1 MLQIV
6 REQPLVCGMRERD
19 VVIDMQEAKKKYKVG
34 YTDGVY
40 DLFHVGH
47 LNMIQEAKK
56 NCDYLIVGVHGD
68 DVVEEYK
75 HCRPVINENDRRR
88 IIASIKGVDRAEINR
103 FRDKLELWKLYHF
116 DVVFIGDDWK
126 GTERW
131 KKFEKILA
139 EINVDVLYVP
149 YTKGIS
155 TTEIREKIMSGV
167 NI

>member
-1 MLQIV
+1 MCI
-6 REQPLVCGMRERD
+6 RD
-19 VVIDMQEAKKKYKVG
+19 RG

-47 LNMIQEAKK
+47 LNMIQTAKQ
-56 NCDYLIVGVHGD
+56 NCEYLIVGVHGD

-75 HCRPVINENDRRR
+75 HKKPIINENDRKR
-88 IIASIKGVDRAEINR
+88 IIESIKGVDRAVINR
-103 FRDKLELWKLYHF
+103 FRDKLELWELYHF

-131 KKFEKILA
+131 NNFEKILTG
-139 EINVDVLYVP
+139 INVDVIYVP

-155 TTEIREKIMSGV
+155 TTEIRNKIMEGET
-167 NI
+167 

>member
-1 MLQIV
+1 M
-6 REQPLVCGMRERD
+6 D
-19 VVIDMQEAKKKYKVG
+19 AKKKYKIG

-47 LNMIQEAKK
+47 LNMIQTAKE
-56 NCDYLIVGVHGD
+56 NCEYLIVGVHGD
-68 DVVEEYK
+68 AVVEEYK
-75 HCRPVINENDRRR
+75 HRRPIINENDRQR
-88 IIASIKGVDRAEINR
+88 IIESMKGVDRAVINQ
-103 FRDKLELWKLYHF
+103 FRDKLKLWELYHF

-131 KKFEKILA
+131 NNFEKILA
-139 EINVDVLYVP
+139 ERNVDVIYVP

-155 TTEIREKIMSGV
+155 TTEIRQKIMDGD

>member
-1 MLQIV
+1 MS
-6 REQPLVCGMRERD
+6 E
-19 VVIDMQEAKKKYKVG
+19 KKYKIG

-47 LNMIQEAKK
+47 LNMIEAAKK
-56 NCDYLIVGVHGD
+56 HCEYLIVGVHGD

-75 HCRPVINENDRRR
+75 HHRPIISEDERCRIVQALGCVDKAVINRT
-88 IIASIKGVDRAEINR
+88 
-103 FRDKLELWKLYHF
+103 RDKMTLWELHHF

-131 KKFEKILA
+131 NRFEKILA
-139 EINVDVLYVP
+139 EVGVDVVYIP

-155 TTEIREKIMSGV
+155 TTEIKQKILETD
-167 NI
+167 